1 MKALQI
7 NGVGVSALC
16 EVPRAEPG
24 PGEVLVKVA
33 YVGLCGSDLNT
44 FRGANP
50 LAGFPRIPGHEVSG
64 VIAARGPD
72 VLEDL
77 ALGQPVIIWPYS
89 ACGACT
95 SCRRGR
101 AYACRSNQTLG
112 VQRDGALREE
122 MVLPASAVIA
132 NDTLPSRLQVL
143 VEPLSVGFHAAARGS
158 VSAGDTVVVLG
169 AGMIGIGA
177 IAAAAARGARVISV
191 DPIAAK
197 RDIALAMGAGHFT
210 SATGAALLAEITE
223 LTGGDGA
230 DVVIEAVGVPETF
243 TGAIDLAAFCG
254 RVVYVGYAKAPVTYD
269 TKFFNLKELDI
280 FGSRNASRRDF
291 EQVISTLERIGAVA
305 ERLITQELPLSAAA
319 DALPFWEK
327 NRNDVLK
334 MVIAV

>member
-1 MKALQI
+1 MKALRI
-7 NGVGVSALC
+7 EGVGASALC
-16 EVPRAEPG
+16 EVPRIEPG
-24 PGEVLVKVA
+24 SGEVLVRVA

-50 LAGFPRIPGHEVSG
+50 LVRFPRIPGHEVSG
-64 VIAARGPD
+64 AILGKGPD
-72 VLEDL
+72 VPDSL
-77 ALGQPVIIWPYS
+77 AIGQRVIIWPYS
-89 ACGACT
+89 ACGRCT

-101 AYACRSNQTLG
+101 GYACRDNQTLG

-122 MVLPASAVIA
+122 IVLPASAVIP
-132 NDTLPSRLQVL
+132 NDTLSSRLQVL
-143 VEPLSVGFHAAARGS
+143 VEPLSVGFHAASRGS
-158 VSAGDTVVVLG
+158 VAAEDTVVVLG

-177 IAAAAARGARVISV
+177 VAAAAARGARVISV

-197 RDIALAMGAGHFT
+197 GDIARAMGAAHFT
-210 SATGAALLAEITE
+210 SRTGPELLAEIQD

-230 DVVIEAVGVPETF
+230 DVVIEAVGVPATF

-254 RVVYVGYAKAPVTYD
+254 RVVYVGYAKAPVTYE

-291 EQVISTLERIGAVA
+291 EEVIATLERIGSAA
-305 ERLITQELPLSAAA
+305 EPLITQELALSEAGG
-319 DALPFWEK
+319 ALSFWDQ
-327 NRNDVLK
+327 NRGDVLK